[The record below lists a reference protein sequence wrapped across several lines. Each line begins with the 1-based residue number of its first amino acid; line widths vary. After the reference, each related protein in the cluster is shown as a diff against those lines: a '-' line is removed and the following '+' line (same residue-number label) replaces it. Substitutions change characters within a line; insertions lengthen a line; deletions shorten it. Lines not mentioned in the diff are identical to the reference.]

1 MTTLALIILITL
13 VLIASASLL
22 HALNHAVD
30 GYEDESGF
38 HKGSAPQPADGL
50 ALAVSVRVTGR
61 EELGWIEGAQA
72 KRLANQ
78 IPGNP
83 LGAF

>member
-1 MTTLALIILITL
+1 MTTLVLVILIAFVL
-13 VLIASASLL
+13 VTSASLL

-38 HKGSAPQPADGL
+38 HQGNAPQPVEGL
-50 ALAVSVRVTGR
+50 AVAMSVRIGGH
-61 EELGWIEGAQA
+61 EELGWIDAAHREHLPDQM
-72 KRLANQ
+72 
-78 IPGNP
+78 PGKP

>member
-1 MTTLALIILITL
+1 MTTLALVILIAF

-38 HKGSAPQPADGL
+38 HKGSAPQAADGL
-50 ALAVSVRVTGR
+50 AIAVSVRVSER
-61 EELGWIEGAQA
+61 EELGWIEEAQA
-72 KRLANQ
+72 TRLPNQ
-78 IPGNP
+78 IPGKP